1 MDEYTGVARSAALF
15 VFVQG
20 QHQLIIKNLLS
31 YGCLATDT
39 NGAEIFS
46 IEELFLILWIILRV
60 INHVDIYTDEAKA
73 RWVKLL
79 RS

>member
-20 QHQLIIKNLLS
+20 QHQLIIKEDLLL

-39 NGAEIFS
+39 SGAEIFS
-46 IEELFLILWIILRV
+46 IEELF
-60 INHVDIYTDEAKA
+60 
-73 RWVKLL
+73 
-79 RS
+79 

>member
-46 IEELFLILWIILRV
+46 IEELFESYGL
-60 INHVDIYTDEAKA
+60 
-73 RWVKLL
+73 
-79 RS
+79 S